1 MSIKIKLRKALRKAS
16 AIKQEDGWTFIET
29 LIVLAIILIL
39 TATVGFMSVR
49 YLDKAKTVAAK
60 SQIESFALAL
70 DSFKIDCGEYP
81 TEEQGLAALF
91 AKPSVGSSEGWAGPY
106 IAKQVPKDPWSH
118 DYVYRVPGPND
129 LPYSLA
135 SYGADGVEGG
145 EGKAADITSY

>member
-1 MSIKIKLRKALRKAS
+1 MSIMKKLRIALRKAS
-16 AIKQEDGWTFIET
+16 AIKEDDGWTFIET

-70 DSFKIDCGEYP
+70 DSYKIDCGEYP
-81 TEEQGLAALF
+81 TEEQGLAALY
-91 AKPSVGSSEGWAGPY
+91 AKPSAGASDGWAGPY
-106 IAKQVPKDPWSH
+106 IAKGVPKDPWNH
-118 DYVYRVPGPND
+118 DYVYHVPGPNG

-135 SYGADGVEGG
+135 SYGSDGVEGG

>member
-1 MSIKIKLRKALRKAS
+1 MRIKTRLDRALGKAS
-16 AIKQEDGWTFIET
+16 VLAKEDGWTFIET
-29 LIVLAIILIL
+29 LIVLGIILIL

-81 TEEQGLAALF
+81 TEEQGLAALYT
-91 AKPSVGSSEGWAGPY
+91 KPSTGESEGWAGPY
-106 IAKQVPKDPWSH
+106 IAKQVPKDPWNH
-118 DYVYRVPGPND
+118 EYVYHVPGPNS
-129 LPYSLA
+129 LPYSLV
-135 SYGADGVEGG
+135 SYGSDGVEGG